1 LSISGKIDVRGLPAG
16 LGAGGLVV
24 AAGIAAV
31 ISVTAFVAFDDL
43 PFSADAD
50 RTGTITLGG
59 DGPTEVSRDAG
70 SAEAGAITVPGPPDA
85 AGRRDDDAPRIRR
98 VDGPR
103 GAGREPD
110 AQSSLQA
117 TGAPP
122 AGSRAATETTETSP
136 SIDRGMT
143 DLAATI
149 VGSTAVEPDLG
160 RPTVPGTGALED
172 AIQGIT
178 PEGLGGQVSDLTAAT
193 P

>member
-1 LSISGKIDVRGLPAG
+1 MSISGKIDVRGLPAG
-16 LGAGGLVV
+16 LGAGGLLV

-59 DGPTEVSRDAG
+59 DGPTEVSRDVG
-70 SAEAGAITVPGPPDA
+70 SAEAGAITVPRPGDA
-85 AGRRDDDAPRIRR
+85 AGRRDGDDPRTRR

-103 GAGREPD
+103 GAGGGRD
-110 AQSSLQA
+110 AQSSPQA

-122 AGSRAATETTETSP
+122 AGAQGTTEATGTSP
-136 SIDRGMT
+136 SIDRAMT
-143 DLAATI
+143 DLAATV
-149 VGSTAVEPDLG
+149 VGSAAVEPDLG
-160 RPTVPGTGALED
+160 APTVPATGALED
-172 AIQGIT
+172 AIQGVT
-178 PEGLGGQVSDLTAAT
+178 HEGLGGQVNDLTAAA